1 MRDFL
6 TNIRIFIK
14 KIDSWILVLSL
25 IAAAY
30 GTLLI
35 ASATASYSS
44 GSFMKVQLAAVCM
57 GIILFIL
64 FSIADFDAI
73 CNAWKVLYILN
84 LILIGSLIILG
95 TGSETTGNNAWIR
108 FGPIGIQPAEFGKI
122 LFILTLSGHIYQMRE
137 DLPSLKSIGY
147 LILHAAIP
155 IAMVIF
161 ISKDLGTA
169 LVYMFI
175 FIVMLFFTGLKLRW
189 FIGAG
194 VLVGALA
201 PLLWPLLNEYQKLR
215 ILVVFN
221 PELDPLGKGY
231 QAIQSKIALG
241 SGGFFGRGLFNGTQ
255 TQYGYLPAK
264 HTDFI
269 FAVAGEELGML
280 GCLAVCSLLTLIILR
295 CIAIAKRSIGT
306 CASYACMGV
315 AAMLIFQVIEN
326 VGMCLGIL
334 PVIGITLPF
343 FSYGGS
349 SVLASFMA
357 VGIISSAKMRASPL
371 WMTKQK

>member
-1 MRDFL
+1 MRDFFINL
-6 TNIRIFIK
+6 KIFIQK
-14 KIDSWILVLSL
+14 LDTYLLILSL
-25 IAAAY
+25 IAATF
-30 GTLLI
+30 GTILI
-35 ASATASYSS
+35 SSATASYSS
-44 GSFMKVQLAAVCM
+44 GSFIKVQIAAICI
-57 GIILFIL
+57 GILLYII

-73 CNAWKVLYILN
+73 CTAWKVIYVLN
-84 LILIGSLIILG
+84 IILIGSLLIFG

-108 FGPIGIQPAEFGKI
+108 FGPIGIQPGEFGKI
-122 LFILTLSGHIYQMRE
+122 LFILTLSGHIHQMRE
-137 DLPSLKSIGY
+137 ELPSLKSIAY

-155 IAMVIF
+155 IAMIIF

-194 VLVGALA
+194 ALLGAVA
-201 PLLWPLLNEYQKLR
+201 PLLWPLLNEYQRLR

-255 TQYGYLPAK
+255 TQHGYLPAK

-269 FAVAGEELGML
+269 FAVCGEELGML
-280 GCLAVCSLLTLIILR
+280 GCLAICAVLTLIIIR
-295 CIAIAKRSIGT
+295 CISIARRSLGT
-306 CASYACMGV
+306 CSSYACMGIS
-315 AAMLIFQVIEN
+315 AMLIFQMIEN
-326 VGMCLGIL
+326 IGMCLGML

-357 VGIISSAKMRASPL
+357 VGIISSAKMRSAPI
-371 WMTKQK
+371 WMTKQ